1 MYSLPK
7 YNEVDPTPLLVP
19 FYLIF
24 FGMMV
29 ADVGYGLVMLIAAFC
44 AMKFFKLNKKNE
56 DFARFFLFLSIPT
69 IVIGLIYRCV

>member
-29 ADVGYGLVMLIAAFC
+29 ADVGYGFVMLIGAFF
-44 AMKFFKLNKKNE
+44 AMKFLNLNKKNE
-56 DFARFFLFLSIPT
+56 DFAKIL
-69 IVIGLIYRCV
+69 LILKYTNILL